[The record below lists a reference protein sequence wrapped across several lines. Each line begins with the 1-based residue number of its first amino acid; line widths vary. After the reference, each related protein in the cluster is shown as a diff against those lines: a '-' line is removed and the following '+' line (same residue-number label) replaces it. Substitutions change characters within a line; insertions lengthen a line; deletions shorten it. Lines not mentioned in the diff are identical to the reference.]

1 MRAVYFLL
9 AFFLA
14 VPPVFAETAYVSDK
28 VFIDLRGGPHYES
41 PVVHKIL
48 AGTALEVLGKV
59 GDFSH
64 VSDGTGREGWIENR
78 ELTAEVPARLRYA
91 ALERELAGMR
101 TELAK
106 TQEQL
111 RQTQVVLDQDDA
123 DQQAL
128 VKAQAKL
135 KRQLAGARARLA
147 KSREE
152 LQQTQA
158 ALAQAAAQREQLAA
172 RLAEAA
178 TNQPAMAAAPALP
191 APLVTADLASTT
203 VTQSAVELE
212 PAGEGLPMAVVGHGS
227 GDEPQPE
234 PVPEPDF
241 KQRFLDFVGVLDL
254 LWLGI
259 SFAMLIMGFVVGAV
273 WLRERNRRRLGG
285 MYLRI

>member
-1 MRAVYFLL
+1 MAYLLL
-9 AFFLA
+9 ALFLA
-14 VPPVFAETAYVSDK
+14 APPVFAETAFVSDK
-28 VFIDLRGGPHYES
+28 VFIELRGGPHYES

-64 VSDGTGREGWIENR
+64 VRDDSGREGWIENR
-78 ELTAEVPARLRYA
+78 ELTAETPARLRYA
-91 ALERELAGMR
+91 ALERELAGAR
-101 TELAK
+101 AELAK

-111 RQTQVVLDQDDA
+111 RQTQAVLDQDDA

-128 VKAQAKL
+128 VKAQATL

-152 LQQTQA
+152 LKQAQT
-158 ALAQAAAQREQLAA
+158 ALAQETAQREQLAA
-172 RLAEAA
+172 RLAEAEA
-178 TNQPAMAAAPALP
+178 AANRPAMAATPARP
-191 APLVTADLASTT
+191 APPVTADPAPAT
-203 VTQSAVELE
+203 VTQSAVESQ
-212 PAGEGLPMAVVGHGS
+212 PPGEGPPVAGHGS

-234 PVPEPDF
+234 PVQEPDF
-241 KQRFLDFVGVLDL
+241 KQRFLDFVGALDL

-259 SFAMLIMGFVVGAV
+259 SFAMLVMGFVVGAI
-273 WLRERNRRRLGG
+273 WLRERHRRRLGG